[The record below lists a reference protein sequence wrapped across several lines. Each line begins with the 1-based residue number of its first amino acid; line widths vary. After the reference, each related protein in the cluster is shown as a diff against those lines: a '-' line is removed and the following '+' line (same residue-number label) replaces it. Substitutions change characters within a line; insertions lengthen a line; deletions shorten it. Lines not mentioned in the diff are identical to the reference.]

1 MLETDYNQNNQ
12 YLACQSLNRKISVR
26 VDLLNENLDK
36 VSSLECDLTGGSLTL
51 SNSDMIRRDGTLEL
65 LNKKDLNTDYFKIDL
80 DNYVQ
85 VFFIVQDRDN
95 EDINAEYNMGVYML
109 NSPETKI
116 SNGDNSI
123 SINICDLMKK
133 YDGTFG
139 GGVPA
144 KITFEADTDLDTVIK
159 SIATDKEL
167 MGLTKTKIE
176 ANDFT
181 IPSDQEFSADTNI
194 ADILKTL
201 KDLFMNTEMYFD
213 ENGYFCY
220 NTIKNKYT
228 DSPIYV
234 FNQDDNYISID
245 YKKNFENIKNSVK
258 VWGSINQGS
267 SDESEPYQYVY
278 EAKNE
283 TGTPFSIDKIKMRR
297 KSISNDKAQSVES
310 CKSEAEYNLELYSN
324 MAETISM
331 EIVPI
336 YYLLPNRIIEINYKT
351 DEFEIEGKWCI
362 DSVSFDFKADGTQT
376 IEAHKVYKP
385 L

>member
-1 MLETDYNQNNQ
+1 MIESNFNNNNH
-12 YLACQSLNRKISVR
+12 YLACQSLNRDVSVR

-51 SNSDMIRRDGTLEL
+51 SNSEMIRRDGNLEL
-65 LNKKDLNTDYFKIDL
+65 LNKKDLNTNYFKIDL
-80 DNYVQ
+80 NHYVQ
-85 VFFIVQDRDN
+85 VFFIVKDRDN
-95 EDINAEYNMGVYML
+95 EDIVAEYNMGVYML
-109 NSPETKI
+109 NSPQTKI
-116 SNGDNSI
+116 SNSDNSI
-123 SINICDLMKK
+123 SINICDLMKQ

-144 KITFEADTDLDTVIK
+144 KVTFSANTDLDTAIR
-159 SIATDKEL
+159 SIATDKEMMNL
-167 MGLTKTKIE
+167 KKTKIE
-176 ANDFT
+176 TNDFI
-181 IPSDQEFSADTNI
+181 IPSDQEFSADTNLV
-194 ADILKTL
+194 DMLKTL
-201 KDLFMNTEMYFD
+201 KDLFMNTEVYFD

-234 FNQDDNYISID
+234 FNQDDKIVSID

-267 SDESEPYQYVY
+267 ADATEPYQYVY
-278 EAKNE
+278 EATNN
-283 TGTPFSIDKIKMRR
+283 TGTPYSTDRIGLRR
-297 KSISNDKAQSVES
+297 KSITNDKAQSVES

-336 YYLLPNRIIEINYKT
+336 YYLLPNRIVEINHKT
-351 DEFEIEGKWCI
+351 DEFEINGKWCI
-362 DSVSFDFKADGTQT
+362 DSVNFDFKSDGLQT
-376 IEAHKVYKP
+376 IDLHRVYP
-385 L
+385 PI